1 MEFKPIEIQMLQY
14 RYLSCQICNKEFM
27 CLNKDIKNC
36 WCFKVEHKLI
46 HEDLKDCICP
56 KCLDENQV

>member
-1 MEFKPIEIQMLQY
+1 MLQY
-14 RYLSCQICNKEFM
+14 RYLNCQICNKGFA
-27 CLNKDIKNC
+27 CLNEDIKNC

-56 KCLDENQV
+56 KCLDENQA